1 MQQDGRSSRQA
12 PGNESRRGF
21 ATRAIR
27 AATRSP
33 RVVERPYNVP
43 IYQTVTFATEDSET
57 LGDVLNDRRA
67 GYAYSRLDK
76 STRFDAQLSRG
87 WRALELTVAG
97 DNLSDV
103 ASYDQCGLP
112 QPGRVLRIQLTVR

>member
-67 GYAYSRLDK
+67 GYAYSRLDNP
-76 STRFDAQLSRG
+76 TAEAMAA
-87 WRALELTVAG
+87 ALAEIEGAEAG
-97 DNLSDV
+97 FAFGSGM
-103 ASYDQCGLP
+103 AA
-112 QPGRVLRIQLTVR
+112 IHAA